1 MTDRTRPMPSD
12 GDPDDEPTR
21 RIEDGS
27 FDEAGVGRAGAAGRP
42 DGGGHRGGGGDEP
55 DEGGWR
61 RFGGRNMPVAIA
73 SGLLLAVLLI
83 GTVLWHPAAFTTLVL
98 VIVLVGVAETGRVLR
113 EHGEA
118 VAVPV
123 VLVATLV
130 TVVGTY
136 RAAGAGQVVGVGV
149 LLVGAIVWELVD
161 TDREDVLRRIAGTT
175 MLGLWIPFLAS
186 YAVLLVLLGE
196 GWVAVIAVA
205 GVAVISDVG
214 AFVVGIRFGRRKL
227 APTISPAK
235 TVEGVVGGLV
245 LAMVVA
251 AIILPFLGTGE
262 MFSPASAMIFAVSV
276 GIAGAV
282 GDLAESMLKRDV
294 GVKDFGGILPGH
306 GGIFD
311 RVDSVLFALPTG
323 YYVLA
328 LLG

>member
-12 GDPDDEPTR
+12 GDAEDEPTR
-21 RIEDGS
+21 RIGDGS
-27 FDEAGVGRAGAAGRP
+27 LDEAGVGRAGAAGRP
-42 DGGGHRGGGGDEP
+42 EDGGHRGGGGDEP

-136 RAAGAGQVVGVGV
+136 QAAGAGQVVGVAV

-186 YAVLLVLLGE
+186 YAVLLVVLGE

-205 GVAVISDVG
+205 GVAVISDIG

-245 LAMVVA
+245 IAMVVA

-311 RVDSVLFALPTG
+311 RMDSVLFALPTG